1 MKYKTPLILVSLIIV
16 CVTPVADWLEQSML
30 RHVLIQLPL
39 LVFLGYQLGK
49 TRYFNLKIIDQIN
62 EKGVA
67 GIILVIFI
75 SLYWM
80 LPRALDASLAEP
92 AMALAKYLSLPLL
105 IGLPLALSWNKLHP
119 IFRAVVHIE
128 LLAML
133 FRLGWLYLVSPVRL
147 CNAYQLGEQ
156 VLLGKYL
163 LFIAVIISVF
173 WCIKLFTANYQ
184 EKTQDYLLNR

>member
-80 LPRALDASLAEP
+80 LPRALDASLADP

>member
-163 LFIAVIISVF
+163 LFIAVIISAF

-184 EKTQDYLLNR
+184 EKNTGLPA